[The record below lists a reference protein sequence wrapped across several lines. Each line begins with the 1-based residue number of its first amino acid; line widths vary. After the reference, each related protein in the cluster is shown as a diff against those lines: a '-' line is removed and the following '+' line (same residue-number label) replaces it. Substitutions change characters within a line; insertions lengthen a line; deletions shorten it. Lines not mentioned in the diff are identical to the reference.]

1 MEGRGGRGEGDWQK
15 SRVKADEGCRGGG
28 GGVARRIAVRMLM
41 IFAPL
46 FLCAFAVFSALLL
59 STVKGAK
66 GERREGEKE
75 ASRRGE
81 EKEEERERGM

>member
-1 MEGRGGRGEGDWQK
+1 MESGEGRGGRGDDYRQK
-15 SRVKADEGCRGGG
+15 SRVKADEGCRGVEREGG
-28 GGVARRIAVRMLM
+28 RIAVRMLM

-59 STVKGAK
+59 STVQGAK

-75 ASRRGE
+75 G
-81 EKEEERERGM
+81 K